1 MENSLAGLSDIT
13 FKLTSLKQ
21 SFGKKK
27 IGEGNSMFINLRN
40 KGKNI
45 YLFIWYLPNCC
56 VAKIL
61 FTYQWLCP
69 EISSHYKSLVSQ
81 LVWNEATEVV
91 FSRGVLRS
99 WEKGAGITEA
109 VSWDSLLLAGFRSQV
124 PLGFKGEERQGRFD
138 WMGLFVGT
146 ARLNACHS
154 LKDQLGSAE
163 SPIGVDQHSCQIS
176 HRHTNTLTHISE
188 LYLSWLKPNF
198 KICIILGQPYL
209 SSLHFMRC
217 SCHQI
222 AEQLQFYCII
232 VVFSVNL
239 RSNPQVYYISVVFF
253 NYLSISPV
261 ENVAKM
267 NMVWLQ
273 LVFIPKYTLK
283 SISLNHHKQIRHLAE
298 LINKELNQPWYCSNT
313 HENTCSLG
321 SCVCIY
327 T

>member
-1 MENSLAGLSDIT
+1 MSEWKTAWLAFQISLLNEWGC
-13 FKLTSLKQ
+13 
-21 SFGKKK
+21 
-27 IGEGNSMFINLRN
+27 MFINLKN

-61 FTYQWLCP
+61 FTYHWLCP

-81 LVWNEATEVV
+81 LVWNEATEVG

-188 LYLSWLKPNF
+188 LYFSWLRPFFLN
-198 KICIILGQPYL
+198 
-209 SSLHFMRC
+209 LHHSRTALPRLTVLWDV
-217 SCHQI
+217 I
-222 AEQLQFYCII
+222 AT
-232 VVFSVNL
+232 
-239 RSNPQVYYISVVFF
+239 
-253 NYLSISPV
+253 
-261 ENVAKM
+261 K
-267 NMVWLQ
+267 
-273 LVFIPKYTLK
+273 
-283 SISLNHHKQIRHLAE
+283 
-298 LINKELNQPWYCSNT
+298 
-313 HENTCSLG
+313 
-321 SCVCIY
+321 
-327 T
+327 